1 MDSIDH
7 IKMTRETVPKESFE
21 TLFVTVGQKGLTF
34 NSAVPVLHQTLIV
47 SISLFEDING
57 ILQTSFGG

>member
-7 IKMTRETVPKESFE
+7 IKMTREAVPKESFE
-21 TLFVTVGQKGLTF
+21 TLFVTVGQKDLTF